1 MRLKVWIW
9 SVFSISIAGVL
20 CLMMWKNISG
30 IHHEMLQLSL
40 EYGDITISET
50 KLNPVPDEMEPLL
63 KSILSLQLKIAGA
76 ISLITLCF
84 CTGYFFLII
93 NDKRFFR
100 GIITRIDQIAGKI
113 DGVSYDAAQTGGLL
127 SSSVHQQSAA
137 ISQTVSAH
145 AEIADQIRRNQ
156 VKADQI
162 NMLIQENTQQM
173 TSADATLNQ
182 LVASMNNIGKAGKEI
197 RKIVDVINSIASQ
210 TNLLSINAGV
220 ESARAGDVG
229 AAFSVI
235 SDEMRHLAL
244 HSTASAQETASLV
257 KETIERVQNGSKAVQ
272 HISEVFKNLMAHH
285 EHLKKYMTEIAA
297 TAMAQAEKIRR
308 LDSAVSELE
317 TLAVGYG
324 ENARKTDSIS
334 GALKKDAEALRL
346 FISDVISHVLLHRKL
361 SKDMLEEMFS
371 YLNHISE
378 GLQTNGADGETKHR
392 AILSR
397 WRQHHLDTVEAV
409 YSCDTIGS
417 FIFSEPP
424 AAIDNARIRPWW
436 QEAVSGCYYVSPI
449 YISAINGQPC
459 CTLSIPFYNNDQQIA
474 GVLGV
479 DLKV

>member
-1 MRLKVWIW
+1 
-9 SVFSISIAGVL
+9 
-20 CLMMWKNISG
+20 
-30 IHHEMLQLSL
+30 
-40 EYGDITISET
+40 
-50 KLNPVPDEMEPLL
+50 
-63 KSILSLQLKIAGA
+63 
-76 ISLITLCF
+76 
-84 CTGYFFLII
+84 
-93 NDKRFFR
+93 
-100 GIITRIDQIAGKI
+100 
-113 DGVSYDAAQTGGLL
+113 
-127 SSSVHQQSAA
+127 
-137 ISQTVSAH
+137 
-145 AEIADQIRRNQ
+145 
-156 VKADQI
+156 
-162 NMLIQENTQQM
+162 M
-173 TSADATLNQ
+173 TSADATLDQ
-182 LVASMNNIGKAGKEI
+182 LVASMNDIRKAGEEI
-197 RKIVDVINSIASQ
+197 HKIVDVINSLSSQ

-220 ESARAGDVG
+220 ESARAGEVG

-244 HSTASAQETASLV
+244 SSTASAQETALLIE
-257 KETIERVQNGSKAVQ
+257 ETIERVQNGSKAVQ
-272 HISEVFKNLMAHH
+272 HISEVFKNLMMHH
-285 EHLKKYMTEIAA
+285 EHLKKHMTEIAA

-317 TLAVGYG
+317 TLAGGYE

-346 FISDVISHVLLHRKL
+346 FISDVISHVLLDRKL
-361 SKDMLEEMFS
+361 SDDTLEEMFS
-371 YLNHISE
+371 HLNHISE

>member
-1 MRLKVWIW
+1 
-9 SVFSISIAGVL
+9 
-20 CLMMWKNISG
+20 
-30 IHHEMLQLSL
+30 
-40 EYGDITISET
+40 
-50 KLNPVPDEMEPLL
+50 
-63 KSILSLQLKIAGA
+63 
-76 ISLITLCF
+76 
-84 CTGYFFLII
+84 
-93 NDKRFFR
+93 
-100 GIITRIDQIAGKI
+100 
-113 DGVSYDAAQTGGLL
+113 
-127 SSSVHQQSAA
+127 
-137 ISQTVSAH
+137 
-145 AEIADQIRRNQ
+145 
-156 VKADQI
+156 
-162 NMLIQENTQQM
+162 M